1 MKQAIPKKLLIHS
14 ATLHTAG
21 AQGLWTD
28 AANTSLAVLSRVRV
42 EPYNRTVKSADN
54 TDVQLAALMFVDV
67 RNSEIVPSTAA
78 FAVGQIVTWNSLKY
92 LVETVEPLYDDSA
105 LHHYEIG
112 LSRGRV

>member
-14 ATLHTAG
+14 ATLHNAG
-21 AQGLWTD
+21 TQGIWTD
-28 AANTSLAVLSRVRV
+28 TSETWLASLNRVRF
-42 EPYNRTVKSADN
+42 EPYKRIVKTVDN
-54 TDVQLAALMFVDV
+54 TDVQLAALMFVDG
-67 RNSEIVPSTAA
+67 RNSEIVPETAT
-78 FAVGQIVTWNSLKY
+78 FAVGQIVIWDSIKY